1 MMGYILFLVVVLV
14 LVMQKGSGSINK
26 RKNNIKKDTNRAWY
40 DISTEDLIDYDMFF
54 DD

>member
-1 MMGYILFLVVVLV
+1 MMGYILFLVVVFV
-14 LVMQKGSGSINK
+14 LVMQKGSGSINN
-26 RKNNIKKDTNRAWY
+26 RKKHKETNRAWY